1 MSSIPR
7 QADHLLQEIDFE
19 ALAGPSGT
27 SGLAA
32 HYDLAE
38 DPSAAG
44 LLAELDR
51 KSAARKVALPTNDLE
66 VKRRLRS
73 YGEPITLFGEK
84 REDRRERLRSVI
96 IRQRQA
102 QGLDI
107 AMMEEDESSDE
118 DDEEEQ
124 EKEEE
129 FYTEGDDALEAA
141 RRWITAYSLPRAK
154 RRILRQRQE
163 ANTPLG
169 RILDVR
175 KSVFAE
181 LKVSE
186 GQLAV
191 LVTDTFQYII
201 TTILQTPLCPRHTPR

>member
-1 MSSIPR
+1 M
-7 QADHLLQEIDFE
+7 ADVGHLAHVYPQNLICHPQEIDFE

-27 SGLAA
+27 SAS
-32 HYDLAE
+32 HYDIAE

-51 KSAARKVALPTNDLE
+51 KSAARKLALPTNDLE

-73 YGEPITLFGEK
+73 HGQPITLFGEK
-84 REDRRERLRSVI
+84 REDRRERLRNVI
-96 IRQRQA
+96 IKQRQA

-107 AMMEEDESSDE
+107 TMEEDESSE
-118 DDEEEQ
+118 EEEEEEQ

-129 FYTEGDDALEAA
+129 FYTEGDEALEAA

-154 RRILRQRQE
+154 RRIQRQRLE

-175 KSVFAE
+175 KSVYAE
-181 LKVSE
+181 LKVRYDFCARAFELS
-186 GQLAV
+186 
-191 LVTDTFQYII
+191 
-201 TTILQTPLCPRHTPR
+201 

>member
-1 MSSIPR
+1 M
-7 QADHLLQEIDFE
+7 
-19 ALAGPSGT
+19 AGPSGT
-27 SGLAA
+27 SGAA

-51 KSAARKVALPTNDLE
+51 KSAARKVALPTNDSE

-84 REDRRERLRSVI
+84 REDRRERLRNVI

-107 AMMEEDESSDE
+107 AMDEDESSDE
-118 DDEEEQ
+118 EEEEEQ

-181 LKVSE
+181 LKVCRFPCFTS
-186 GQLAV
+186 APNAKPV
-191 LVTDTFQYII
+191 
-201 TTILQTPLCPRHTPR
+201 